1 MRRFCTLWLGGA
13 VGRRPGMAAA
23 GLVVGWAGAVL
34 AGCLAPAPKEPAPL
48 VARFFLETK
57 PRETGLPVALPVSG
71 VGVTVAAKP
80 VFSEYDVLKAEVA
93 EVALGRCLWVQLK
106 PAAARDLYRL
116 SVGAQD
122 RRLVLA
128 LNDEF
133 VGARRVEGAMA
144 DGVILI
150 FLEKPDAELPEL
162 VNRLNHTSA
171 TIAQAAR
178 KAGAR

>member
-1 MRRFCTLWLGGA
+1 MRRWCRLQS
-13 VGRRPGMAAA
+13 VGVMRRRRWVATT
-23 GLVVGWAGAVL
+23 GLVVGCAGALL
-34 AGCLAPAPKEPAPL
+34 AGCHAPAAPEPAPL
-48 VARFFLETK
+48 VARFFLEAK
-57 PRETGLPVALPVSG
+57 PREPGLPVALPVSG

-93 EVALGRCLWVQLK
+93 EVALGRCLWVQLQ

-133 VGARRVEGAMA
+133 VGARRVEGAMQ

-150 FLEKPDAELPEL
+150 FLEKPDEELPEL

-171 TIAQAAR
+171 TIARAAR
-178 KAGAR
+178 KAGVR